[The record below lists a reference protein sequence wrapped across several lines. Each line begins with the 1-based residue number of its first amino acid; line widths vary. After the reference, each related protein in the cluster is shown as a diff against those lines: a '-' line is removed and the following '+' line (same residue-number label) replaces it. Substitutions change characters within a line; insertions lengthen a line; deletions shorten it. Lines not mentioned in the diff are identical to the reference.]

1 MKNEVYDKVE
11 KKSLQYWEKRER
23 ILEQEFNKTTK
34 QMMKELKHEYQ
45 RAWNEIEKEIQGW
58 YATNITDANFKWS
71 ELHNLE
77 DTQKAIEIIL
87 DELYDIEREKLSE
100 NMDNI
105 YISSYQ
111 DMHKLTN
118 SYFNAIDKAVP
129 KSFIGVIEETNRV
142 ASMTGIEQMLR
153 KEIDM
158 RFLSKNIWDRDD
170 ILKKPLEWYQGFA
183 GDRFENRI
191 ERRKAI
197 VKHEINQAIR
207 NAYIKGSS
215 VDKATKDIM
224 DRLNPHGLDDLCED
238 VEKKLQASYRNAK
251 RLAHNELTHA
261 QLCADA
267 RQCKE
272 NGFKGVKRK
281 IVDDDACEKCKEKA
295 RSGEIIPIDEYYA
308 NPSIFQ
314 VHVNDRCMPCPTM
327 VADKDSPLSFAEFHA
342 LRKQGKE
349 PKTNGVVEVKVKI

>member
-1 MKNEVYDKVE
+1 MPKDETYDKVE
-11 KKSLQYWEKRER
+11 KKSLEYWEKRER

-45 RAWNEIEKEIQGW
+45 RVWNEIEKEIQGW
-58 YATNITDANFKWS
+58 YATNITDVNFKWS
-71 ELHNLE
+71 ELHALE
-77 DTQKAIEIIL
+77 DTQKAIELLL
-87 DELYDIEREKLSE
+87 DELYDIERAKLTE

-111 DMHKLTN
+111 DMSKLTN

-158 RFLSKNIWDRDD
+158 RFLSKNIWDKDD
-170 ILKKPLEWYQGFA
+170 ILKKPLDWYKGFA

-191 ERRKAI
+191 ERRRAI
-197 VKHEINQAIR
+197 VKNEINQAIK

-215 VDKATKDIM
+215 VDKCTKDVL
-224 DRLNPHGLDDLCED
+224 DRLD
-238 VEKKLQASYRNAK
+238 VSYSNAK

-314 VHVNDRCMPCPTM
+314 VHVNDRCMPVPVMTTS
-327 VADKDSPLSFAEFHA
+327 KDSPLSFAEFHA

>member
-1 MKNEVYDKVE
+1 MPKNEVYDKVE
-11 KKSLQYWEKRER
+11 KKSLEYWEKRER

-45 RAWNEIEKEIQGW
+45 RVWNEIEKEIQGW

-87 DELYDIEREKLSE
+87 DELYDIEREKLTE
-100 NMDNI
+100 NMDEI

-111 DMHKLTN
+111 DMSKLTN

-158 RFLSKNIWDRDD
+158 RFLSKNIWDRED
-170 ILKKPLEWYQGFA
+170 ILKKPLEWYKGFA

-191 ERRKAI
+191 ERRRAI
-197 VKHEINQAIR
+197 VKNEINQAIR

-215 VDKATKDIM
+215 VDKCTKDVL
-224 DRLNPHGLDDLCED
+224 DRLD
-238 VEKKLQASYRNAK
+238 VSYSNAK

-314 VHVNDRCMPCPTM
+314 VHVNDRCMPVPVMTTS
-327 VADKDSPLSFAEFHA
+327 KDSPLSFAEFHA

>member
-34 QMMKELKHEYQ
+34 QLMKELKHEYQ

-170 ILKKPLEWYQGFA
+170 ILKHPLEWYKGFA

-197 VKHEINQAIR
+197 VKNEINQAIR

-215 VDKATKDIM
+215 VDKCTKDVL
-224 DRLNPHGLDDLCED
+224 DRLD
-238 VEKKLQASYRNAK
+238 VSYSNAK

-281 IVDDDACEKCKEKA
+281 IVDDDACEICKEKA
-295 RSGEIIPIDEYYA
+295 RRGEIIPIDVYEN
-308 NPSIFQ
+308 NPSVFQ

-327 VADKDSPLSFAEFHA
+327 TTSKDSPLSFAEFHA

>member
-1 MKNEVYDKVE
+1 MPKNEVYDKVE
-11 KKSLQYWEKRER
+11 KKSLEYWEKRER

-58 YATNITDANFKWS
+58 YATNITDVNFKWS

-77 DTQKAIEIIL
+77 DTQKAIELLL
-87 DELYDIEREKLSE
+87 DELYDIERAKLTE

-111 DMHKLTN
+111 DMSKLTN

-170 ILKKPLEWYQGFA
+170 ILKKPLEWYKGFA

-191 ERRKAI
+191 ERRRAI
-197 VKHEINQAIR
+197 VKNEINQAIR

-215 VDKATKDIM
+215 VDKCTKDVL
-224 DRLNPHGLDDLCED
+224 DRLD
-238 VEKKLQASYRNAK
+238 VSYSNAK

-314 VHVNDRCMPCPTM
+314 VHVNDRCMPVPVMTTS
-327 VADKDSPLSFAEFHA
+327 KDSPLSFAEFHA

>member
-1 MKNEVYDKVE
+1 MPKNEVYDKVE
-11 KKSLQYWEKRER
+11 KKSLEYWEKRER

-45 RAWNEIEKEIQGW
+45 RVWNEIEKEIQGW

-77 DTQKAIEIIL
+77 DTQKAIELLL
-87 DELYDIEREKLSE
+87 DELYDIERAKLTE

-111 DMHKLTN
+111 DMSKLTN

-158 RFLSKNIWDRDD
+158 RFLSKNIWDRED
-170 ILKKPLEWYQGFA
+170 ILKKPLEWYKGFA

-191 ERRKAI
+191 ERRRAI
-197 VKHEINQAIR
+197 VKNEINQAIR

-215 VDKATKDIM
+215 VDKCTKDVL
-224 DRLNPHGLDDLCED
+224 DRLD
-238 VEKKLQASYRNAK
+238 VSYSNAK

-314 VHVNDRCMPCPTM
+314 VHVNDRCMPVPVMTTS
-327 VADKDSPLSFAEFHA
+327 KDSPLSFAEFHA